1 MNENEILNNLQN
13 VQVERKS
20 LPEQV
25 SEQIRQLII
34 DQNLKVGS
42 KIPNEFEL
50 CQQLNVGRGTVREA
64 IKLLVSRN
72 VLEIQRGKGTYVAD
86 NTGLVDDPFGLE
98 YIEDKE
104 KLVGDL
110 FEIRMQLEVWIAGLA
125 AQRRNAA
132 DLDKLKRAQKLVEN
146 ALDRGEDFRKEDQAF
161 HVAIAECTHNS
172 VLPKIIPVITY
183 GIHLFGVM
191 RTDLPSMKGVTA
203 RTHAEIVRAIE
214 QQDAAAAQE
223 AMREHLLQNQKNIKG
238 LCNR

>member
-86 NTGLVDDPFGLE
+86 QHGIGGRPL
-98 YIEDKE
+98 
-104 KLVGDL
+104 
-110 FEIRMQLEVWIAGLA
+110 W
-125 AQRRNAA
+125 
-132 DLDKLKRAQKLVEN
+132 
-146 ALDRGEDFRKEDQAF
+146 
-161 HVAIAECTHNS
+161 S
-172 VLPKIIPVITY
+172 
-183 GIHLFGVM
+183 GIH
-191 RTDLPSMKGVTA
+191 
-203 RTHAEIVRAIE
+203 
-214 QQDAAAAQE
+214 
-223 AMREHLLQNQKNIKG
+223 
-238 LCNR
+238 

>member
-132 DLDKLKRAQKLVEN
+132 DLDLSL
-146 ALDRGEDFRKEDQAF
+146 
-161 HVAIAECTHNS
+161 
-172 VLPKIIPVITY
+172 
-183 GIHLFGVM
+183 IH
-191 RTDLPSMKGVTA
+191 
-203 RTHAEIVRAIE
+203 I
-214 QQDAAAAQE
+214 
-223 AMREHLLQNQKNIKG
+223 
-238 LCNR
+238 

>member
-104 KLVGDL
+104 KLV
-110 FEIRMQLEVWIAGLA
+110 EICLRSGCSW
-125 AQRRNAA
+125 
-132 DLDKLKRAQKLVEN
+132 KC
-146 ALDRGEDFRKEDQAF
+146 LDRGACGT
-161 HVAIAECTHNS
+161 AEKCS
-172 VLPKIIPVITY
+172 GP
-183 GIHLFGVM
+183 
-191 RTDLPSMKGVTA
+191 
-203 RTHAEIVRAIE
+203 
-214 QQDAAAAQE
+214 
-223 AMREHLLQNQKNIKG
+223 
-238 LCNR
+238 